1 MEQQQLSGR
10 LELNLESAEPRARPG
25 RQSSCR
31 ALKGRSRHGGRAA
44 WDAAQ
49 GGGGEEDEGG
59 GGGEAEEKQ
68 LVLEE
73 QMGKG
78 EDRDMTATLTAFPEY
93 RIILLETQVA

>member
-1 MEQQQLSGR
+1 MGVGLLGMLHKE
-10 LELNLESAEPRARPG
+10 
-25 RQSSCR
+25 
-31 ALKGRSRHGGRAA
+31 
-44 WDAAQ
+44 
-49 GGGGEEDEGG
+49 GEEKKMKGVEV
-59 GGGEAEEKQ
+59 GEAEEKQ

>member
-1 MEQQQLSGR
+1 MLGMLHKE
-10 LELNLESAEPRARPG
+10 
-25 RQSSCR
+25 
-31 ALKGRSRHGGRAA
+31 
-44 WDAAQ
+44 
-49 GGGGEEDEGG
+49 GEEKKMKGVEVLEV
-59 GGGEAEEKQ
+59 GEEEEKQ

>member
-1 MEQQQLSGR
+1 MGVGLLGMLHKE
-10 LELNLESAEPRARPG
+10 
-25 RQSSCR
+25 
-31 ALKGRSRHGGRAA
+31 
-44 WDAAQ
+44 
-49 GGGGEEDEGG
+49 GEEKKMKGVEVL
-59 GGGEAEEKQ
+59 EVEEEEEKQ

>member
-1 MEQQQLSGR
+1 MGVGLLGMLHKE
-10 LELNLESAEPRARPG
+10 
-25 RQSSCR
+25 
-31 ALKGRSRHGGRAA
+31 
-44 WDAAQ
+44 
-49 GGGGEEDEGG
+49 GEEKKMKGVEVL
-59 GGGEAEEKQ
+59 EVEEEKQ